1 MIIVNSSESLWQ
13 GDDSDAELPSI
24 EDSVSSSFD
33 SETESVEPVSESFFA
48 FRLQYLIV
56 HVAIM
61 LADGM
66 QGMTL
71 VNF

>member
-1 MIIVNSSESLWQ
+1 MKIVSSSESLWQ
-13 GDDSDAELPSI
+13 RDELDSELPSI

-33 SETESVEPVSESFFA
+33 SESESVEPVRESFLA

-56 HVAIM
+56 HVSIM

-66 QGMTL
+66 QGMTP
-71 VNF
+71 VKI